1 MDGRMDKHERQRASA
16 GPAVI
21 DSYMGGQ
28 LLKCFEEQVQKAL
41 SRSPHA
47 LRREEMDLLHL
58 LEHRAK
64 LAA

>member
-1 MDGRMDKHERQRASA
+1 MH
-16 GPAVI
+16 PAVI
-21 DSYMGGQ
+21 ETYMGGEM
-28 LLKCFEEQVQKAL
+28 LKSFEDEVKKAL

-47 LRREEMDLLHL
+47 LRREELDLLHL